1 MICDSPYKEDNSPLS
16 LEARHSIPSYR
27 GNNIENNF
35 NELQRNTKNFD
46 SSNKMKQ
53 HWELIES
60 YYVSRLDSLQKEI
73 EQNTIENLK
82 LSKCRDELLREVIRL
97 TERSTEL
104 SLKNESLSRIIAEK
118 ENKVTAFM
126 YNPPSEPTQPA
137 QPLEPLQPSQ
147 LLQRLQQ
154 NATAVGVTL
163 KDPSSSDNLPNVTI
177 NDDNKPEPSK
187 SEPRS
192 KKEPGLFRQLSLRL
206 STRKR
211 RQQEDLTQS
220 ENTNDH
226 AKANLVIPEAILH
239 PAMVVESP
247 LEKRKGLMFGNDLIE
262 QSKHENLMIPS
273 IITRCIEQVESRGL
287 DVEGIYRKS
296 GSYNQVKDLQ
306 EALEE
311 NTKIQLSDYD
321 DIAVITSVL
330 KIYLRS
336 LPKPLLSNDF
346 ILSPMINNSQERL
359 NKMYNLLHAMPREVY
374 CTTKYLVQHLR
385 RVHENQAINRM
396 PSKNLAVVFGPTLM
410 RFTGDIV
417 IGNEEKQTHEM
428 INTVDFII
436 MQSHILFADYYP

>member
-1 MICDSPYKEDNSPLS
+1 
-16 LEARHSIPSYR
+16 
-27 GNNIENNF
+27 
-35 NELQRNTKNFD
+35 
-46 SSNKMKQ
+46 MKQ

-104 SLKNESLSRIIAEK
+104 ALKNESLSRIIAEK

-126 YNPPSEPTQPA
+126 YNPSSEPIQPA

-147 LLQRLQQ
+147 LLQHLQQ
-154 NATAVGVTL
+154 STPAVGVTL

-187 SEPRS
+187 SEPRP

-211 RQQEDLTQS
+211 RQKEDLTQS

-239 PAMVVESP
+239 PAMVVDSP

-262 QSKHENLMIPS
+262 QSKQENLMIPS

-346 ILSPMINNSQERL
+346 ILSPTINNSQERL
-359 NKMYNLLHAMPREVY
+359 NKM
-374 CTTKYLVQHLR
+374 
-385 RVHENQAINRM
+385 VHENQAINRM